1 MLYCTYIGDG
11 YDYVSGPYS
20 VTILAGQ
27 TTVSFDVSII
37 DDNIYEE
44 REQFDVH
51 IEQISTLSGVHIGS
65 SYIATVVIADDSDC
79 K

>member
-1 MLYCTYIGDG
+1 MFFAINIGNGD
-11 YDYVSGPYS
+11 DYVSGPYN
-20 VTILAGQ
+20 VTIPAGQ

-37 DDNIYEE
+37 DDNIYEQS
-44 REQFDVH
+44 EQFEVR
-51 IEQISTLSGVHIGS
+51 IKQISTLSRVHIGS